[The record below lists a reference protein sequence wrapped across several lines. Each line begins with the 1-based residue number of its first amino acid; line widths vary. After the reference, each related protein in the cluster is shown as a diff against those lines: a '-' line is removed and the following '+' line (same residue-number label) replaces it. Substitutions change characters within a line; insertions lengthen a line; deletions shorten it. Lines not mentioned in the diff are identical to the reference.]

1 MHGRLPRHCGS
12 ALLVVALIALMTPA
26 ASLAGSGVLDPTFG
40 SGGIAKF
47 ELGIGDTG
55 SPGSSFAAL
64 GFGAAGSI
72 YAAGLSM
79 DDLERWEVLTAR
91 LSEDGALDPSFAGSG
106 WVRNLPAAHDNI
118 EFDQYANAL
127 SVEANDSVVVAG
139 NMIERFDPS
148 GQFDS
153 GFGPNQPPLE
163 VKAATRLSSGDLL
176 VAGHRTTGEASAPAA
191 VESIR
196 GDGSGDAGFGQG
208 GLAIVPLHQGQSSSM
223 TASSAVQ
230 LAGGDVLVSGFG
242 FYVVNGSEAS
252 RNFLWLARLT
262 ASGALDTSYGEGG
275 VRFVEG
281 FVGKGLLA
289 PRSGGYVLL
298 GSTQIGEQ
306 QLFAAWGLNGAGQP
320 DNSFGSDG
328 TSVVPLA
335 PGYNWTRL
343 SAAAVDAHGRV
354 LLVGN
359 EDNTSGQPGHA
370 PERPVLERLDADGQI
385 DGSFGEAGLLL
396 GAPESE
402 FKAVAVDS
410 SGRILVG
417 GEFDEKYGEGRMH
430 RYALLERFVESVTPG
445 ATTPAGPIAPG
456 AKRPAPAPLTRTQ
469 IAGLLKAAILPR
481 ACHASVRELRKRHGC
496 ALRVRAGAAGTL
508 LVTWY
513 VSPAVAAHAARS
525 KQRRVAIADGRVK
538 LSQSGAGVVKIR
550 LTRAGLRMLRHT
562 RAALTVS
569 AVASFGVLGQR
580 PIRVTGR
587 SLLHLR

>member
-1 MHGRLPRHCGS
+1 MHGRLPRRCGS

-47 ELGIGDTG
+47 ELGIGDTN

-79 DDLERWEVLTAR
+79 DGLERWEVLTAR
-91 LSEDGALDPSFAGSG
+91 LSEDGTLDPSFAGSG
-106 WVRNLPAAHDNI
+106 WVDNLPAAHDNI

-139 NMIERFDPS
+139 NMIERFDSS

-176 VAGHRTTGEASAPAA
+176 IAGHRTTGEASAPAA

-208 GLAIVPLHQGQSSSM
+208 GLATVPLHQGQSSSM

-230 LAGGDVLVSGFG
+230 MAGGDVLVSGFG
-242 FYVVNGSEAS
+242 FYVVNGNEAS

-275 VRFVEG
+275 VHFVEG
-281 FVGKGLLA
+281 GFGKGLVV

-298 GSTQIGEQ
+298 GSTLTGEQ
-306 QLFAAWGLNGAGQP
+306 QLTTTWGLNGEGQP
-320 DNSFGSDG
+320 DSSFGNDG
-328 TSVVPLA
+328 VSVAPPA
-335 PGYNWTRL
+335 PGYNMERL
-343 SAAAVDAHGRV
+343 TAATVDAHGRV

-417 GEFDEKYGEGRMH
+417 GEFGEKYGEGRMH
-430 RYALLERFVESVTPG
+430 RYALVERFVESVTVG
-445 ATTPAGPIAPG
+445 ATPAGSIALG
-456 AKRPAPAPLTRTQ
+456 AKQPAPAPLTRTQ
-469 IAGLLKAAILPR
+469 IARLLKTAISPR
-481 ACHASVRELRKRHGC
+481 ACHASVRELRKRRGC
-496 ALRVRAGAAGTL
+496 ALRVRTGAAGTL

-513 VSPAVAAHAARS
+513 VSPAVAAHVARS
-525 KQRRVAIADGRVK
+525 KQRRVTIAAGRVK
-538 LSQSGAGVVKIR
+538 LSQSGAGVVKMR
-550 LTRAGLRMLRHT
+550 LTRAGLRLLRHARHT
-562 RAALTVS
+562 LTLS
-569 AVASFGVLGQR
+569 TVASFSAPKQR
-580 PIRVTGR
+580 PLRVTGR

>member
-1 MHGRLPRHCGS
+1 MRGRLSTFYGPTM
-12 ALLVVALIALMTPA
+12 LVIAAMWLMTPA
-26 ASLAGSGVLDPTFG
+26 VSLAGTGVLDPTFG
-40 SGGIAKF
+40 SGGIATF
-47 ELGIGDTG
+47 ELGIGHTG

-79 DDLERWEVLTAR
+79 DGLERWEVLTAR
-91 LSEDGALDPSFAGSG
+91 LSEDGTLDASFAGSG
-106 WVRNLPAAHDNI
+106 WVHNLPAAHDNI

-127 SVEANDSVVVAG
+127 SVEANDSVVVTG
-139 NMIERFDPS
+139 NMIERFDSS

-176 VAGHRTTGEASAPAA
+176 IAGHRTTGEASAPAA
-191 VESIR
+191 VESTR
-196 GDGSGDAGFGQG
+196 SDGSGDAGFGQG

-242 FYVVNGSEAS
+242 FYVVNGNEAS

-281 FVGKGLLA
+281 GIGKGIVV

-298 GSTQIGEQ
+298 GSTLAGEQ
-306 QLFAAWGLNGAGQP
+306 QLTTAWGLNGEGQP
-320 DNSFGSDG
+320 DSSFGNDG
-328 TSVVPLA
+328 VSVAPPA
-335 PGYNWTRL
+335 PGYDMTRL
-343 SAAAVDAHGRV
+343 SAAAADAHGRV

-359 EDNTSGQPGHA
+359 EDNTSAQPA
-370 PERPVLERLDADGQI
+370 NPPERPVLERLEADGHV
-385 DGSFGEAGLLL
+385 DAAFGEAGLLL

-402 FKAVAVDS
+402 FKTVAVDS

-417 GEFDEKYGEGRMH
+417 GEFDERYGESRMH
-430 RYALLERFVESVTPG
+430 RYALVERFVESVTPG
-445 ATTPAGPIAPG
+445 ATPAGSIALG
-456 AKRPAPAPLTRTQ
+456 AKQPAPAPLTRTQ
-469 IAGLLKAAILPR
+469 IARLLKAAISPR
-481 ACHASVRELRKRHGC
+481 ACHASVRELRRRHGC
-496 ALRVRAGAAGTL
+496 SLRVRAGAAGTL

-513 VSPAVAAHAARS
+513 VSPAAAAHAAHS
-525 KQRRVAIADGRVK
+525 KQRRIAIAGGRVK
-538 LSQSGAGVVKIR
+538 LSQSGAGVVKMH
-550 LTRAGLRMLRHT
+550 LTRAGLRLLRHA
-562 RAALTVS
+562 RRALTVS
-569 AVASFGVLGQR
+569 AVASFSAPRQR
-580 PIRVTGR
+580 TIRVTGQ
-587 SLLHLR
+587 SPLHLR

>member
-1 MHGRLPRHCGS
+1 MHGRLPRFCGPTM
-12 ALLVVALIALMTPA
+12 LVVALLALFAPA
-26 ASLAGSGVLDPTFG
+26 PSLAGSGVLDPTFG
-40 SGGIAKF
+40 SGGVATL
-47 ELGIGDTG
+47 ELGIGNTN

-79 DDLERWEVLTAR
+79 DGLERWEVLTAR
-91 LSEDGALDPSFAGSG
+91 LSEGGALDASFAGSG
-106 WVRNLPAAHDNI
+106 WVHNLPAAHDNI

-127 SVEANDSVVVAG
+127 SVEANDNVVVAG
-139 NMIERFDPS
+139 NMIERFTPA

-153 GFGPNQPPLE
+153 GFAPNEPPLE

-176 VAGHRTTGEASAPAA
+176 IAGHRTTGEASAPAA

-196 GDGSGDAGFGQG
+196 GDGSGDAAFGAG

-242 FYVVNGSEAS
+242 FYVVNGNEPS

-275 VRFVEG
+275 VHFVEG
-281 FVGKGLLA
+281 GFGKGLVV

-298 GSTQIGEQ
+298 GSTSTGEQ
-306 QLFAAWGLNGAGQP
+306 QLTTAWGLDGEGQP
-320 DNSFGSDG
+320 ASSFGSDG
-328 TSVVPLA
+328 VSVLPPA
-335 PGYNWTRL
+335 PGYDMARL
-343 SAAAVDAHGRV
+343 SAAAADAHGRV

-359 EDNTSGQPGHA
+359 EDNTSAQPA
-370 PERPVLERLDADGQI
+370 NPPERPVLERLEADGRV

-396 GAPESE
+396 GAAESE
-402 FKAVAVDS
+402 FKTVTVDS
-410 SGRILVG
+410 AGRILVG
-417 GEFDEKYGEGRMH
+417 GEFNEKYGEGRMH
-430 RYALLERFVESVTPG
+430 RYALVERFVESVTAG
-445 ATTPAGPIAPG
+445 ATPAGSASG
-456 AKRPAPAPLTRTQ
+456 AKRPAPAPLARTQ
-469 IAGLLKAAILPR
+469 IARLLKAAISPR

-513 VSPAVAAHAARS
+513 VSPAGSAHVARS
-525 KQRRVAIADGRVK
+525 KQRRVVIAAGHVK
-538 LSQSGAGVVKIR
+538 LSQSAAGVVKMR
-550 LTRAGLRMLRHT
+550 LTRAGLRLLRHT
-562 RAALTVS
+562 RRALTVS
-569 AVASFGVLGQR
+569 TVASFSAARQR

-587 SLLHLR
+587 SLLRLR